1 MTIPVTND
9 WQPILKKAAEQ
20 ITYQDLQTFLKEEYQ
35 TQTVF
40 PKVEHLWTAFEWTPY
55 QDVKVVLLG
64 QDPYHGDNQA
74 HGLAF
79 SVQPEMRIPPSLR
92 NMYKELEADLGI
104 APVTHGYLEKWA
116 KEGVLLLNTVLT
128 VRKSEAYS
136 HRKKGWEEFTYEI
149 IKALNEREKPMVFL
163 LWGNAAKK
171 NRSMIDE
178 SKHIV
183 LTAVHPSPLSA
194 SRGFFGSR
202 PFSKTNEALVELG
215 LEPIDWEL
223 PQNPND

>member
-1 MTIPVTND
+1 
-9 WQPILKKAAEQ
+9 
-20 ITYQDLQTFLKEEYQ
+20 
-35 TQTVF
+35 
-40 PKVEHLWTAFEWTPY
+40 PY

-104 APVTHGYLEKWA
+104 APVSHGYLEKWA

-136 HRKKGWEEFTYEI
+136 QRKKGWEEFTYEI

-183 LTAVHPSPLSA
+183 L
-194 SRGFFGSR
+194 
-202 PFSKTNEALVELG
+202 
-215 LEPIDWEL
+215 
-223 PQNPND
+223 